1 MPRTD
6 KDYSITVML
15 FTWVCP
21 GGQHLLPLIRS
32 KTYYFSLLLFQQKL
46 KLTQA
51 DKAIQS
57 LLKTSPSILLLCTA
71 VLGVNE
77 L

>member
-1 MPRTD
+1 MSCTD
-6 KDYSITVML
+6 KDYSMTVMI

-21 GGQHLLPLIRS
+21 GGQNLLPLIKS

-57 LLKTSPSILLLCTA
+57 LLKTFPSIL
-71 VLGVNE
+71 
-77 L
+77 